1 VLDMIRASNMMTKEV
16 ITVTPNSSIK
26 EAVDLALSKSVSS
39 LVVLDNGKPIAVV
52 SERDIIEGSLLKKT
66 KVKEIMNKNFITIS
80 PNTTF
85 YELTKSLKEK
95 NIQRYPV
102 VDNGRL
108 IGIITETDI
117 VEATRDF
124 TRFHQIVQDIILA
137 IFGIATAFF
146 LFYFSPLSSVVF
158 G

>member
-1 VLDMIRASNMMTKEV
+1 MIKAKNMMTKEV
-16 ITVTPNSSIK
+16 ITVAPNSGIR
-26 EAVDLALSKSVSS
+26 EAAKLATSKSVSS
-39 LVVLDNGKPIAVV
+39 LVVLDNGKPMAVV
-52 SERDIIEGSLLKKT
+52 SERDIIQGSLLKKT
-66 KVKEIMNKNFITIS
+66 KVRDIMSKNFIVIS
-80 PNTTF
+80 PDTTF
-85 YELTKSLKEK
+85 YEITKSLKEK

-102 VDNGRL
+102 VDGGRL

-124 TRFHQIVQDIILA
+124 TRFHQVMQDVILA

-146 LFYFSPLSSVVF
+146 LFYFSPLGAALF

>member
-1 VLDMIRASNMMTKEV
+1 MIKAKNMMTKEV
-16 ITVTPNSSIK
+16 ITITPASSVK
-26 EAVDLALSKSVSS
+26 EAANLATSKSVSS
-39 LVVLDNGKPIAVV
+39 LVVVDRGKPVAVL
-52 SERDIIEGSLLKKT
+52 SERDIIQGTLSKKT
-66 KVKEIMNKNFITIS
+66 KVKDIMSKNFIIIT

-85 YELTKSLKEK
+85 YEMTKYLKEK
-95 NIQRYPV
+95 NIKRFPV

-124 TRFHQIVQDIILA
+124 TRLHQVMQDIILA

-146 LFYFSPLSSVVF
+146 LFYFSPFGAAVF
-158 G
+158 R

>member
-1 VLDMIRASNMMTKEV
+1 MIKAKNMMTKEV
-16 ITVTPNSSIK
+16 ITVAPNSGIR
-26 EAVDLALSKSVSS
+26 EAAKLATSKSVSS

-52 SERDIIEGSLLKKT
+52 SERDIIRGSLLKKA
-66 KVKEIMNKNFITIS
+66 KVRDIMSKNFIVIS
-80 PNTTF
+80 PDTTF
-85 YELTKSLKEK
+85 YEITQSLKEK

-108 IGIITETDI
+108 TGIITETDI

-124 TRFHQIVQDIILA
+124 TRFHQAMQDVILA

-146 LFYFSPLSSVVF
+146 LFYFSPLKAVVF

>member
-1 VLDMIRASNMMTKEV
+1 MIKAKNMMTKEV
-16 ITVTPNSSIK
+16 ITVTPDSSIR
-26 EAVDLALSKSVSS
+26 EAAKLATSKSVSS
-39 LVVLDNGKPIAVV
+39 LVVLDNGKPVAVV
-52 SERDIIEGSLLKKT
+52 SERDIIQGSLLKKS
-66 KVKEIMNKNFITIS
+66 KVRDIMNKNFIIIS

-85 YELTKSLKEK
+85 YEITKSLKEK

-102 VDNGRL
+102 VDKGRL
-108 IGIITETDI
+108 TGIITETDI

-124 TRFHQIVQDIILA
+124 TRFHQVMQDVILA

-146 LFYFSPLSSVVF
+146 LFYFSPLGTTLF

>member
-1 VLDMIRASNMMTKEV
+1 MIKAKNMMTKEV
-16 ITVTPNSSIK
+16 ITISPNSSVL
-26 EAVDLALSKSVSS
+26 EASKLSTSKSVSS
-39 LVVLDNGKPIAVV
+39 LIVLEANKPVAVV
-52 SERDIIEGSLLKKT
+52 SERDIIKAVLSKKT
-66 KVKEIMNKNFITIS
+66 KVRDIMNKNFLTIS

-85 YELTKSLKEK
+85 YEITRTLREK
-95 NIQRYPV
+95 NIKRFPV
-102 VDNGRL
+102 VDGNKL

-124 TRFHQIVQDIILA
+124 TRLHQIIQDAILA

-146 LFYFSPLSSVVF
+146 LFYFSPLRAAVF

>member
-1 VLDMIRASNMMTKEV
+1 MIKAKNMMTKDV
-16 ITVTPNSSIK
+16 ITMSINSSL
-26 EAVDLALSKSVSS
+26 VDASRLLTSKSVSS
-39 LVVLDNGKPIAVV
+39 LVVIENNKPIAVV
-52 SERDIIEGSLLKKT
+52 SERDVIQGVLSKKT
-66 KVKEIMNKNFITIS
+66 KVKDILNRNFIVIS
-80 PNTTF
+80 PDTTF
-85 YELTKSLKEK
+85 YEVTKMLREK
-95 NIQRYPV
+95 NVKRFPV

-124 TRFHQIVQDIILA
+124 TRMHQIIQDAILA

-146 LFYFSPLSSVVF
+146 LFYFSPLRAAVF